1 MRNFTSLPRK
11 IVDEM
16 ASEEFVPESA
26 KIIVR
31 AIKKNIEQ
39 PSSLKFDR
47 FVQVMFVGLDALTKL
62 GHTFSMDEL
71 SKIKNL

>member
-16 ASEEFVPESA
+16 ASDEFVPESA

-47 FVQVMFVGLDALTKL
+47 FV
-62 GHTFSMDEL
+62 
-71 SKIKNL
+71 